1 MGPGSSAV
9 SDTARAPKKKVL
21 TLKERVESP
30 YFEDYSCPW
39 LQDVWIQLR
48 DNCEKPKKIREA
60 IATATPASMKSFHFL
75 WNIFLSCVENA
86 AFMWVHDCLKKGT
99 TMDFTMIWEKARSL
113 YNT

>member
-48 DNCEKPKKIREA
+48 DNCEKAKKIREA

-86 AFMWVHDCLKKGT
+86 DTLSQLMMMLLLCNLWNFSQLWLQGIQK
-99 TMDFTMIWEKARSL
+99 E
-113 YNT
+113 